1 MFSQYFSSLDDGMY
15 PVVRRLQLWIHVRKI
30 LFNCSCGNQEL
41 VQSLLL
47 RWRSSQRDR
56 FDAGRLQRDKFDG
69 GYSVI
74 SGIGSPG
81 SATKLTS
88 VKSSRDELVAVADP
102 ATAMEFHL

>member
-1 MFSQYFSSLDDGMY
+1 MLERYYLTAA
-15 PVVRRLQLWIHVRKI
+15 
-30 LFNCSCGNQEL
+30 SCGNQEL
-41 VQSLLL
+41 VQSSLF

-56 FDAGRLQRDKFDG
+56 FDAGRLQRDKFDS

-88 VKSSRDELVAVADP
+88 VKSSRDELVAVAAP
-102 ATAMEFHL
+102 ATAMEFHLN